1 MNSATN
7 KTPQELESQRDL
19 VRRPRKRIA
28 AIAVAA
34 GLAVSLAVPGAVV
47 FAEGVGST
55 STSTATEQSASSSTV
70 GYKKNQV
77 VYVKTDADGNRSGV
91 YVVNSF
97 EAAKGAKISD
107 AGEYTKVTNLSTT
120 KKLKDKNGA
129 VAVTGQG
136 VQDFVYQGDLNKNTD
151 MPWNVTVSY
160 QLDGKTVAAEELAGK
175 SGKLTMKLKVE
186 KNESYTG
193 GDYADNYL
201 VQITGS
207 LKNSEAHEVEAEGAT
222 SAANGSNTQLTY
234 MVIPGT
240 TGDYTIKADV
250 EDFEFDGWQILGVPL
265 ALSIEV
271 DSSDISTGSMESVN
285 DLKDGAVQLD
295 DGASELASGAS
306 DLKDGAD
313 TLGEGVSSLQDGAG
327 QLSDGVGTLVSSG
340 AKLVEASGEVAD
352 GLAQLRDVA
361 MQLNDAVAGM
371 TDPGDGS
378 VTALQTYAQT
388 LSIGLATLDT
398 KYDDLDQ
405 GIADYTAGVS
415 QLKDGIAT
423 VSDGADQLAD
433 GATTLAQGAGD
444 LKDGADELAEGTGE
458 LRTQTADIDDKIADG
473 VTEGL
478 SDYLNPD
485 FEPRD
490 FVSGEVGHV
499 SRVQFVI
506 KTAAIEEPEEAEEDE
521 TQDTAGEESRSFW
534 DKLVALFKGTE

>member
-1 MNSATN
+1 MMGSKVST
-7 KTPQELESQRDL
+7 
-19 VRRPRKRIA
+19 
-28 AIAVAA
+28 AA
-34 GLAVSLAVPGAVV
+34 GKACGMRRAGCAALVAGLGLVGLLYAPMPALAADG
-47 FAEGVGST
+47 GGD
-55 STSTATEQSASSSTV
+55 SAV
-70 GYKKNQV
+70 GYTKEQA
-77 VYVKTDADGNRSGV
+77 VYVKAAGDGSTQGV
-91 YVVNSF
+91 YVVNAVSAEEDGEVVDSGAYLAVENLSDESAIASRSGKVSF
-97 EAAKGAKISD
+97 EAQAGETFYYQGELKADTELPWKVQVRYWLDGALVDASELGGATGHLKMELAITPAEQGDGAGGEDEDADGLSLSDFSD
-107 AGEYTKVTNLSTT
+107 AYLLQVSATLPADDVSGLEADGSTRATSGDDVQLSYM
-120 KKLKDKNGA
+120 
-129 VAVTGQG
+129 V
-136 VQDFVYQGDLNKNTD
+136 F
-151 MPWNVTVSY
+151 P
-160 QLDGKTVAAEELAGK
+160 GK
-175 SGKLTMKLKVE
+175 SL
-186 KNESYTG
+186 
-193 GDYADNYL
+193 YA
-201 VQITGS
+201 V
-207 LKNSEAHEVEAEGAT
+207 VEAD
-222 SAANGSNTQLTY
+222 
-234 MVIPGT
+234 V
-240 TGDYTIKADV
+240 AD
-250 EDFEFDGWQILGVPL
+250 FTFDGWQIVGVPL

-271 DSSDISTGSMESVN
+271 DSSDISAGSMDSVN

-295 DGASELASGAS
+295 EGAGELASGAS

-340 AKLVEASGEVAD
+340 AKLVEASGEVDD

-534 DKLVALFKGTE
+534 DKLAALFKGTE